1 MEEVLLKLMS
11 EETLS
16 LLKEVGMI
24 TDVWYLTNKQEYDGA
39 FTILYEETKEMLL
52 QKFNGNII
60 LIPVS
65 TNEWLLLSED
75 KKDNFGDLEK
85 MILKENE
92 KMIQKEN
99 ILGERA
105 YHLKREDL
113 LKKETM
119 LLKLLTPV
127 TDR

>member
-1 MEEVLLKLMS
+1 M
-11 EETLS
+11 
-16 LLKEVGMI
+16 
-24 TDVWYLTNKQEYDGA
+24 
-39 FTILYEETKEMLL
+39 
-52 QKFNGNII
+52 
-60 LIPVS
+60 IPVS

-105 YHLKREDL
+105 YLLKREDL